1 MRKASD
7 LCGRTLPNGANSVK
21 TAKPRSSGVIEK
33 PREGEYPAY
42 AHMYIDLLPD
52 DGLIL
57 KHLADNCKA
66 TKEFFVSIP
75 KDRLLYR
82 YAEGKW
88 TIKEILA
95 HLVDDERIYVYR
107 ALRFARND
115 STELPGFNQ
124 DQYARYSEANQR
136 DSRDLLDEFSMV
148 RRSTIAFFR
157 SLDEKALGRT
167 GVADGPSVCWRGG
180 RVPSGSRVANGK
192 CLELDRIPST
202 YTYITLCSPAGRR
215 SLMFVG
221 MHERINGHAGS
232 IRVPDHFFTYAKC
245 HEDVCFAR
253 KDEIAR
259 MGAGSP

>member
-1 MRKASD
+1 
-7 LCGRTLPNGANSVK
+7 VK
-21 TAKPRSSGVIEK
+21 TTKPRSSGVIEK

-57 KHLADNCKA
+57 KHLADNSKA
-66 TKEFFVSIP
+66 TKKFVVSIP

-115 STELPGFNQ
+115 STELPGFDQ

-136 DSRDLLDEFSMV
+136 DCRDLLDEFSLV
-148 RRSTIAFFR
+148 RQSTIAFFR
-157 SLDEKALGRT
+157 SLDEKALVRT
-167 GVADGPSVCWRGG
+167 GVANGQSVSVRALAYHIAGH
-180 RVPSGSRVANGK
+180 
-192 CLELDRIPST
+192 ELRHRNI
-202 YTYITLCSPAGRR
+202 IR
-215 SLMFVG
+215 
-221 MHERINGHAGS
+221 ER
-232 IRVPDHFFTYAKC
+232 YLK
-245 HEDVCFAR
+245 
-253 KDEIAR
+253 
-259 MGAGSP
+259 